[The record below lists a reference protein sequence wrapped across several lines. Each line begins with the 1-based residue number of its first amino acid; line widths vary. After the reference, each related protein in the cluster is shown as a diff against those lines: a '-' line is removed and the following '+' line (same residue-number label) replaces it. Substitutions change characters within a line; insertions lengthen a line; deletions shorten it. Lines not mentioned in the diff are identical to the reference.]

1 MSSISKSLQC
11 RLSCALV
18 LSAFSVA
25 CVPSAPTIAP
35 GQNEGAT
42 DSRPS
47 TTPIVHED
55 ASIQWDDLHY
65 QAKPDGNTMYL
76 VSTSGVLIEGSSF
89 TIKAPN
95 GSQHSNLLPWEV
107 RYQVHADALV
117 FNEPIKIK
125 SAAGHLK
132 VATTITDERALRFD
146 LDFSATGYSAERKT
160 LNLPIGFYDEQAFEV
175 DGERFNYST
184 SQKHRSV
191 LLKRQPFQSFSSLSD
206 SDDGFVLLPQ
216 RELEIEVLNAV
227 DWKGHRSIWV
237 NLYAVDGQHIVYD
250 LLLPVSD
257 TDGSSL
263 DSDPVTQNI
272 LNNSSFELGREEWGV
287 IFNKT
292 DVSSGWDLTEDAASH
307 GQQSLRVSLV
317 PQNTAFEPVA
327 KHATIASDY
336 FEAHALDRLT
346 VSADM
351 KASAPGQKVKLQVR
365 YVPTAL
371 VPNRGSNLI
380 EKTVTLTQD
389 WARYSFDVR
398 LPLAA
403 KNAYAIAVAIPPT
416 PDAVE
421 VYLDAVAVT
430 PKGNADYK
438 PQRVIES
445 NSDTVRYHRVYEPN
459 EAFDVVTV
467 IRNNSDVTISPPAR
481 ISILDTHGNVVFESE
496 RSVGAIPAQSNARI
510 AWETP
515 GFVPQGMYRVEVS
528 VGEDS
533 HRISLAVV
541 RARTSNQVDPSIR
554 FGTNISDLREFW
566 AMERIGLGWSRF
578 AFDCGLGSLMT
589 KKGVWNERQAAKLD
603 AVLDYQASFG
613 VTPLAVIGP
622 GMPKWASRAP
632 VGSSASRA
640 YTHRDDV
647 QAEFDEYLNRLI
659 DLADG
664 RLHAIETWNEPDI
677 PLFYRGTV
685 KEMADF
691 TTHAYKLIKAKDPNI
706 EVVGLGLATPAETH
720 NHFLKELLGHTGL
733 EPFDAISYHPYTEGR
748 RHPAR
753 GDFREVVQGFDEAV
767 SEFGE
772 APSFWATEFGYFSLA
787 EDAKPFVPYKNPFV
801 AREILN
807 EEECASAYIQA
818 VSTAFANGVE
828 KSFYFILLEGD
839 LLDRWLQGWV
849 GPGGRTVES
858 GFIAAAAAC
867 DIMYDVECDGQDDL
881 GDGCWQTRFSGPEFD
896 FVVLWSEGAEQ
907 TRELQ
912 TDSIVAGRD
921 LYGNPFEL
929 TPENGVVRMPFT
941 ETPIYLIVK
950 DVR

>member
-1 MSSISKSLQC
+1 MSSISKHFQWRFPVALM
-11 RLSCALV
+11 LLASC
-18 LSAFSVA
+18 VA
-25 CVPSAPTIAP
+25 CLAAVQKIQSGQDDGVTGAIPSAA
-35 GQNEGAT
+35 
-42 DSRPS
+42 
-47 TTPIVHED
+47 PIVHRD

-125 SAAGHLK
+125 GAAGHLK

-216 RELEIEVLNAV
+216 SGLEIEVLNAV

-336 FEAHALDRLT
+336 FEAQALDRLT

-430 PKGNADYK
+430 QQGDANYK
-438 PQRVIES
+438 PQQVIEAH
-445 NSDTVRYHRVYEPN
+445 SDTLRYHRVYEPD

-467 IRNNSDVTISPPAR
+467 IRNNSDATISTSAR
-481 ISILDTHGNVVFESE
+481 ISILDAHGDVVFESE
-496 RSVGAIPAQSNARI
+496 QTVDAIAALSNARI
-510 AWETP
+510 AWEMP
-515 GFVPQGMYRVEVS
+515 GFKLQGMYRVRVL
-528 VGEDS
+528 VGESS
-533 HRISLAVV
+533 HSISLGVV
-541 RARTSNQVDPSIR
+541 RARKSNQVDPTIR

-578 AFDCGLGSLMT
+578 AFDCGLGNLMHQ
-589 KKGVWNERQAAKLD
+589 KGVWNERQAAKLD

-647 QAEFDEYLNRLI
+647 QAEFDDYLNRLI

-691 TTHAYKLIKAKDPNI
+691 TTHAYELIKAKDPNI

-896 FVVLWSEGAEQ
+896 FVVLWSEGGEQ

-929 TPENGVVRMPFT
+929 TPENGVVRIPFT

>member
-1 MSSISKSLQC
+1 MFSIFKYSQR
-11 RLSCALV
+11 RLPCALV
-18 LSAFSVA
+18 LSAFSVT
-25 CVPSAPTIAP
+25 CVAAVPAIET
-35 GQNEGAT
+35 GQNDGAT

-47 TTPIVHED
+47 TAPIVHGD
-55 ASIQWDDLHY
+55 ASIQWEDLHY

-76 VSTSGVLIEGSSF
+76 VSTKGVLIEGSSF
-89 TIKAPN
+89 AIKAPD

-107 RYQVHADALV
+107 RYQVDADALV

-125 SAAGHLK
+125 GAAGHLK
-132 VATTITDERALRFD
+132 VATTITGERALSFD
-146 LDFSATGYSAERKT
+146 LDFTATGYSAVRET
-160 LNLPIGFYDEQAFEV
+160 LNLPLSFYGEQAFEV
-175 DGERFNYST
+175 DGERFDYSVL
-184 SQKHRSV
+184 QQHRSV
-191 LLKRQPFQSFSSLSD
+191 LLKRRPFQSFSSLSD
-206 SDDGFVLLPQ
+206 SGDGFVLLTQ
-216 RELEIEVLNAV
+216 SELEIEVLNTL

-237 NLYAVDGQHIVYD
+237 NLYAVDGQRIVYD
-250 LLLPVSD
+250 LQLPAAHANASSED
-257 TDGSSL
+257 SGS
-263 DSDPVTQNI
+263 VAQNI
-272 LNNSSFELGREEWGV
+272 LINSSLELGREEWGV
-287 IFNKT
+287 IFSKT
-292 DVSSGWDLTEDAASH
+292 DVSSRWELTEDTASH
-307 GQQSLRVSLV
+307 GQQSLKVSLV
-317 PQNTAFEPVA
+317 PQSTAFEPVA

-336 FEAHALDRLT
+336 FKANALDRLT

-351 KASAPGQKVKLQVR
+351 KASVPGQKVKLQVR

-389 WARYSFDVR
+389 WERYSFDVR

-403 KNAYAIAVAIPPT
+403 KNAYAIAVAIPAT

-430 PKGNADYK
+430 PQGDADYK
-438 PQRVIES
+438 PQQVIEA
-445 NSDTVRYHRVYEPN
+445 NSDTVRYHRVYEPG

-467 IRNNSDVTISPPAR
+467 IRNNSGATISTSAR

-496 RSVGAIPAQSNARI
+496 QNVDAIAAQSNARI
-510 AWETP
+510 AWEMP
-515 GFVPQGMYRVEVS
+515 GFKLQGMYRVKVS

-533 HRISLAVV
+533 HSISLGVV
-541 RARTSNQVDPSIR
+541 RARKSNQVDPTIR

-578 AFDCGLGSLMT
+578 AFGCSLGSLMH
-589 KKGVWNERQAAKLD
+589 KKGIWNERQAAKLD

-632 VGSSASRA
+632 AGSSASRA

-647 QAEFDEYLNRLI
+647 QADFDDYLNRLI

-691 TTHAYKLIKAKDPNI
+691 TTRAYELIKAKDPSI
-706 EVVGLGLATPAETH
+706 EVVGLGLATPAETY

-733 EPFDAISYHPYTEGR
+733 APFDAISYHPYTEGR

-772 APSFWATEFGYFSLA
+772 VPLFWATEFGYFSLA

-818 VSTAFANGVE
+818 VSTAFAHGVD
-828 KSFYFILLEGD
+828 KFFYFILLEGD

-849 GPGGRTVES
+849 GPGGRTIES

-881 GDGCWQTRFSGPEFD
+881 GDGCWQTRFNGPDFD
-896 FVVLWSEGAEQ
+896 FVVLWSESGEQ

-912 TDSIVAGRD
+912 TDSTVAGRD
-921 LYGNPFEL
+921 LYGNSFEL
-929 TPENGVVRMPFT
+929 TPENGAVRIPFT
-941 ETPIYLIVK
+941 ETPIYLILK
-950 DVR
+950 DLR

>member
-1 MSSISKSLQC
+1 
-11 RLSCALV
+11 
-18 LSAFSVA
+18 
-25 CVPSAPTIAP
+25 
-35 GQNEGAT
+35 
-42 DSRPS
+42 
-47 TTPIVHED
+47 
-55 ASIQWDDLHY
+55 
-65 QAKPDGNTMYL
+65 
-76 VSTSGVLIEGSSF
+76 
-89 TIKAPN
+89 
-95 GSQHSNLLPWEV
+95 
-107 RYQVHADALV
+107 
-117 FNEPIKIK
+117 
-125 SAAGHLK
+125 
-132 VATTITDERALRFD
+132 
-146 LDFSATGYSAERKT
+146 
-160 LNLPIGFYDEQAFEV
+160 
-175 DGERFNYST
+175 
-184 SQKHRSV
+184 
-191 LLKRQPFQSFSSLSD
+191 
-206 SDDGFVLLPQ
+206 
-216 RELEIEVLNAV
+216 
-227 DWKGHRSIWV
+227 
-237 NLYAVDGQHIVYD
+237 
-250 LLLPVSD
+250 
-257 TDGSSL
+257 
-263 DSDPVTQNI
+263 
-272 LNNSSFELGREEWGV
+272 
-287 IFNKT
+287 
-292 DVSSGWDLTEDAASH
+292 
-307 GQQSLRVSLV
+307 
-317 PQNTAFEPVA
+317 
-327 KHATIASDY
+327 
-336 FEAHALDRLT
+336 
-346 VSADM
+346 
-351 KASAPGQKVKLQVR
+351 
-365 YVPTAL
+365 
-371 VPNRGSNLI
+371 
-380 EKTVTLTQD
+380 
-389 WARYSFDVR
+389 
-398 LPLAA
+398 
-403 KNAYAIAVAIPPT
+403 
-416 PDAVE
+416 
-421 VYLDAVAVT
+421 
-430 PKGNADYK
+430 
-438 PQRVIES
+438 
-445 NSDTVRYHRVYEPN
+445 
-459 EAFDVVTV
+459 
-467 IRNNSDVTISPPAR
+467 
-481 ISILDTHGNVVFESE
+481 
-496 RSVGAIPAQSNARI
+496 
-510 AWETP
+510 
-515 GFVPQGMYRVEVS
+515 
-528 VGEDS
+528 
-533 HRISLAVV
+533 V
-541 RARTSNQVDPSIR
+541 RARTSKQVDPSIR

-647 QAEFDEYLNRLI
+647 QAEFDDYLNRLI

-691 TTHAYKLIKAKDPNI
+691 TTHAYELIKAKDPNI

-907 TRELQ
+907 ARELQ

-929 TPENGVVRMPFT
+929 TPENGVVRIPFT

-950 DVR
+950 DMR